1 MQWVL
6 TWLKFAP
13 LSILR
18 LCDFCQNFIKLVLN
32 AILRMIYRP

>member
-1 MQWVL
+1 MQWAL

-18 LCDFCQNFIKLVLN
+18 QCDFCQNFIKLVLN
-32 AILRMIYRP
+32 DFFVVFRRP